1 MSADTDA
8 VQLPT
13 NRIALLTDGAP
24 SRRNGQRRKHLFTL
38 GIEEEFQ
45 IIDPATRELRSHV
58 QQMLAD
64 GKMLL
69 HEHVKPE
76 MHQSVIELG
85 TSVCQDIAAA
95 REQVTELR
103 SELATL
109 ARRAGLTIA
118 SAGTHPF
125 SHWMKQLITPDDRY
139 LTIVNDMQQIARA
152 NLIFGLHVH
161 VGIPD
166 REEAID
172 IMNQARYFLPHLY
185 ALSVNSPFWLG
196 ENTGLKAYRQMI
208 FERFPRT
215 GIPDA
220 FESLS
225 EYEDYLNL
233 LVATKCI
240 DNAKKIW
247 WDIRLHPF
255 FDTIE
260 FRICDAQSRVDDTIA
275 LAALMQAIVFKL
287 HKLRRQNVT
296 FRDYPRRL
304 IDENRWRAA
313 RYGLDG
319 KLIDF
324 GRKCEVPE
332 RELLHEML
340 EFIADE
346 VDELGTGSEVTHIER
361 IMAEGTGA
369 DRQLKVF
376 EETGDLCAVVD
387 QIVDETCDGLS
398 SNSRPSPPCRS
409 GNERLRPHRR
419 DTSQLNLWN
428 TSL

>member
-1 MSADTDA
+1 MSVKDH
-8 VQLPT
+8 V
-13 NRIALLTDGAP
+13 
-24 SRRNGQRRKHLFTL
+24 FTI

-45 IIDPATRELRSHV
+45 IIDPETRELRSHI
-58 QQMLAD
+58 QEILAD
-64 GKMLL
+64 GKMILK
-69 HEHVKPE
+69 EHVKSE
-76 MHQSVIELG
+76 MHQSVVELG
-85 TSVCQDIAAA
+85 TEICSDMGCA
-95 REQVTELR
+95 RQQVIELR

-109 ARRAGLTIA
+109 AARDGLKIA

-125 SHWMKQLITPDDRY
+125 SHWMDQSITADERY
-139 LTIVNDMQQIARA
+139 ATIVKDLQRIARA

-172 IMNQARYFLPHLY
+172 VMNQARYFLPHLY

-196 ENTGLKAYRQMI
+196 QNTGLKAYRLMI
-208 FERFPRT
+208 FERFPRS

-225 EYEDYLNL
+225 EYEDYLKL
-233 LVATKCI
+233 LVTTNCI

-275 LAALMQAIVFKL
+275 LAALMQAIVSKL
-287 HKLRRQNVT
+287 QKLRRQNVT
-296 FRDYPRRL
+296 FRMYPRRL
-304 IDENRWRAA
+304 IDENRWRAS

-324 GRKCEVPE
+324 GRKCEVDE
-332 RELLHEML
+332 RALLHEML
-340 EFIADE
+340 EFIATE
-346 VDELGTGSEVTHIER
+346 VDELGSHAELAHIER
-361 IMAEGTGA
+361 IMREGTGA
-369 DRQLKVF
+369 DRQLAVWERTRDMK
-376 EETGDLCAVVD
+376 AVVD
-387 QIVDETCDGLS
+387 NIVAETYEG
-398 SNSRPSPPCRS
+398 
-409 GNERLRPHRR
+409 
-419 DTSQLNLWN
+419 LNL
-428 TSL
+428 SQAQPRAVAAGP